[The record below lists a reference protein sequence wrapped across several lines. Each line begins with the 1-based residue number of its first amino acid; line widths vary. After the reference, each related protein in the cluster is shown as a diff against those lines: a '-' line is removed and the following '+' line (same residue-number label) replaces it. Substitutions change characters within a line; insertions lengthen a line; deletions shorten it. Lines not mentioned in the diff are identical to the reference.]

1 MATAKESLRDK
12 VDRLSE
18 EEASEVLELMAAK
31 EPGWA
36 HSPGK
41 KLTREDIRARLAGR
55 PGFRV
60 PPEDAR
66 PFRRVRPI
74 DCPGVPASDLL
85 IADRR

>member
-18 EEASEVLELMAAK
+18 EEASEVLELIAAK
-31 EPGWA
+31 EPGSA

-60 PPEDAR
+60 PPEDAP

-74 DCPGVPASDLL
+74 DCPGVPASELL

>member
-18 EEASEVLELMAAK
+18 EEASEVLELIAAK

-41 KLTREDIRARLAGR
+41 KLTREDIRSRLAGR
-55 PGFRV
+55 PGFR
-60 PPEDAR
+60 PTEDAR
-66 PFRRVRPI
+66 AFRRVRPI
-74 DCPGVPASDLL
+74 DCPGVPASDLP

>member
-18 EEASEVLELMAAK
+18 EEASEVLELIAAK
-31 EPGWA
+31 EPGSA
-36 HSPGK
+36 HSAGK

-55 PGFRV
+55 PGFRM

-74 DCPGVPASDLL
+74 ECPGVPASELL
-85 IADRR
+85 TADRR

>member
-1 MATAKESLRDK
+1 
-12 VDRLSE
+12 V
-18 EEASEVLELMAAK
+18 VELIAAK
-31 EPGWA
+31 EPGSA
-36 HSPGK
+36 HSAGK
-41 KLTREDIRARLAGR
+41 KLTGEDIRARLAGR